1 MTRIFAKWEQV
12 EATAA
17 KLGVNADAVR
27 KWRERGAVP
36 AKWHIRLI
44 AASKGKIRLSDFVQ
58 AEPAE

>member
-1 MTRIFAKWEQV
+1 MTRIFDKWEHV

-17 KLGVNADAVR
+17 RLGVNADAVR

-44 AASKGKIRLSDFVQ
+44 SASKGKIRLSDFAEV
-58 AEPAE
+58 EPAE